1 MKYLNPTIVLL
12 IGALLQAT
20 TAAPAPQAESPA
32 DEQLEARKEPLR
44 ARLGGVCKNDIN
56 SNTPLRFTFDW
67 GRRNTDGYNYLPR
80 GASSTILTSDCDGFY
95 IDRGCRGTSVDGGR
109 VWPSGQW
116 TKINDL
122 QEFTVKI
129 IC

>member
-1 MKYLNPTIVLL
+1 MYLKPTVLL
-12 IGALLQAT
+12 LLGALLQTT
-20 TAAPAPQAESPA
+20 TAAPVTPAEGSNP
-32 DEQLEARKEPLR
+32 LEERKAPLR
-44 ARLGGVCKNDIN
+44 ARLGGVCKNDPN
-56 SNTPLRFTFDW
+56 SNTSLRFTFDW
-67 GRRNTDGYNYLPR
+67 SKRTTTGYNYLPR

-95 IDRGCRGTSVDGGR
+95 IDPGCRGTSVDGGR